1 MSLLINLIFASHA
14 RSTHH
19 KLALDALRHLKGG
32 DTARWTNVII
42 SEHNA
47 YLTGAKAPDDDFK
60 DFKNHVLHVRE
71 KFWGGA
77 VTASKQWYG
86 QFVDQLRAEDW
97 KNAAYSAGVLSHYYT
112 DPHMPFHTGQT
123 ESEGSVHRAAE
134 WTVTKSYDHLRD
146 IIEKDIGGYPTVDVP
161 TSGDWLGDM
170 VKAGAVMANPHYEM
184 LIDHYNLAVG
194 VKNPPAGFDR
204 AAQEVIAKCLA
215 HATIGFARILE
226 RGFAEAAVTPPV
238 MNPTPESVLATI
250 NVPIR
255 QVLNKLADS
264 KDRQTVEAI
273 YKEVQQTGKAVQ
285 SLPDSEKLVRQ
296 FHATEVLKMPL
307 SLLNKEKP
315 KPAGRKFS
323 GPPPEP
329 APSKVDP
336 LVSAAIAKAISS
348 KSGPDFSKLA
358 VAAIVPAVLPAVAAL
373 APKLA
378 LPQVAPNVK
387 PEKPVATTQAAEK
400 LVAESPFV
408 AKPVAQTPPV
418 ATADM
423 KKPESPETVSA
434 RATVLSQAS
443 ASRTKAPKFYLTLDA
458 PIVDAPSIGPKTA
471 TRFNEIGMLTIADLL
486 QAEVTETA
494 KKLETRHITAD
505 LLRDWQAQSNLMVT
519 VPGLRGHDAQLL
531 VAANVRDRATLS
543 KSQVASLLQAV
554 EIVAQSSQGRSILR
568 DSAAPDLEE
577 VTDWINSANLATAA
591 PSLKAG

>member
-1 MSLLINLIFASHA
+1 M
-14 RSTHH
+14 
-19 KLALDALRHLKGG
+19 
-32 DTARWTNVII
+32 
-42 SEHNA
+42 
-47 YLTGAKAPDDDFK
+47 
-60 DFKNHVLHVRE
+60 
-71 KFWGGA
+71 
-77 VTASKQWYG
+77 TASKQWYG

-123 ESEGSVHRAAE
+123 ESEGAVHRAAE

-146 IIEKDIGGYPTVDVP
+146 IIENDIGGYPAVDVP

-170 VKAGAVMANPHYEM
+170 VKAGAVMANPNYEM

-226 RGFAEAAVTPPV
+226 RGFAEAAVSPPV
-238 MNPTPESVLATI
+238 INPTPESVLATI

-255 QVLNKLADS
+255 NVLNKLADS

-285 SLPDSEKLVRQ
+285 SLPDSEKLVRR
-296 FHATEVLKMPL
+296 FHATEVLKVPL
-307 SLLNKEKP
+307 GVLDKEKP
-315 KPAGRKFS
+315 KPAGQKFS
-323 GPPPEP
+323 GPPPQP
-329 APSKVDP
+329 ALSKVDS
-336 LVSAAIAKAISS
+336 LISAAIAKAVSS
-348 KSGPDFSKLA
+348 KAGPDFSKLA
-358 VAAIVPAVLPAVAAL
+358 AAAIVPAAAVAAL

-378 LPQVAPNVK
+378 VPQVAANLK
-387 PEKPVATTQAAEK
+387 PEKPIVTTQAVEE
-400 LVAESPFV
+400 LVAE
-408 AKPVAQTPPV
+408 KPVVENSVVQTSPV

-423 KKPESPETVSA
+423 KKPESSRTVPA
-434 RATVLSQAS
+434 RATILPQSPT
-443 ASRTKAPKFYLTLDA
+443 SRAKAKNFYLA
-458 PIVDAPSIGPKTA
+458 FESPIVDAPSIGPKTA
-471 TRFNEIGMLTIADLL
+471 TRFNEIGMQTIADLL

-494 KKLETRHITAD
+494 KRLDTRHITAD

-543 KSQVASLLQAV
+543 KSQVTSLLQAV
-554 EIVAQSSQGRSILR
+554 EAVAQSSQGRSILR

-577 VTDWINSANLATAA
+577 VTSWINSANLGPAA
-591 PSLKAG
+591 QSLKAG